1 MFTNPTAQKVAAQ
14 SGGHNQLNRP
24 LRIVVNRDK
33 DVARIVCKLISPKS
47 IKSLC
52 KSVKVK
58 RKRERCKS
66 NFSLFRRYERFFF
79 LFFFFLRFFTGKKRF
94 DTFVF
99 NTFPFP
105 IAVLKDIVI
114 TGGNVIVVS
123 RLCNC
128 SSLLNKKGEKKNLH
142 VSNIYEKCI

>member
-14 SGGHNQLNRP
+14 SGSHNQLNRP

-79 LFFFFLRFFTGKKRF
+79 FFFFFYDFSPERKDLIRSCLTR
-94 DTFVF
+94 
-99 NTFPFP
+99 FPFP
-105 IAVLKDIVI
+105 
-114 TGGNVIVVS
+114 S
-123 RLCNC
+123 PF
-128 SSLLNKKGEKKNLH
+128 
-142 VSNIYEKCI
+142 

>member
-1 MFTNPTAQKVAAQ
+1 MVFRNPSINFKKQGWRGEKEEVPPARSMFTNPTAQKVAAQ

-58 RKRERCKS
+58 RKRERVK
-66 NFSLFRRYERFFF
+66 
-79 LFFFFLRFFTGKKRF
+79 
-94 DTFVF
+94 
-99 NTFPFP
+99 
-105 IAVLKDIVI
+105 
-114 TGGNVIVVS
+114 
-123 RLCNC
+123 
-128 SSLLNKKGEKKNLH
+128 
-142 VSNIYEKCI
+142 